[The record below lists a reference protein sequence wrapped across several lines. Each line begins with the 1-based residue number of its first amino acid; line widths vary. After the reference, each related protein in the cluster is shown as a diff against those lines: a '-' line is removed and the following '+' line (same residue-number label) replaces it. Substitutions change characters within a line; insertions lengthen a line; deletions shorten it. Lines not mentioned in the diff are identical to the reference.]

1 VEVIDYSNA
10 PINVSAQTKAY
21 PDPSHEL
28 RAAMEAAGL
37 RTNDPIAADGTLH
50 RFHVDGDKPGSQNG
64 WYALYADNMPA
75 AAFGSWKTGEQHT
88 WCPKPE
94 RAMSF
99 GERAEF
105 KRNMDK
111 AREQRRV
118 EQGESRRAARERANA
133 IWRDAPLAKPC
144 HPYLERKRVKPHGI
158 RQFGDDLMIPIRD
171 AGGVLHSLQFIG
183 PDGDKRFLPG
193 GAIRGHFHVI
203 GNPPGR
209 ALLICEGYATGA
221 TLFEAT
227 GYPAIVAFSAKNLS
241 PVAQAMRAAFPKS
254 RIVLCADNDCETPG
268 NPGVTEATKA
278 AKLVN
283 GRIAVPYRAGV
294 AP

>member
-1 VEVIDYSNA
+1 VEVIDFSSAPVNA
-10 PINVSAQTKAY
+10 PAQTKSY
-21 PDPSHEL
+21 SDPSRDL

-37 RTNDPIAADGTLH
+37 RTNDHIAADGELH
-50 RFHVDGDKPGSQNG
+50 RFYVDGDKPGSDNG
-64 WYALYADNMPA
+64 WYVLYADKVPA

-88 WCPKPE
+88 WCSKPE
-94 RAMSF
+94 RAMTFS
-99 GERAEF
+99 ERAEF
-105 KRNMDK
+105 NRNMDK
-111 AREQRRV
+111 AREQRK
-118 EQGESRRAARERANA
+118 GERDSAHRSARERAKT
-133 IWRDAPLAKPC
+133 IWRDAPLAKPE

-183 PDGDKRFLPG
+183 PDGEKRFLPG

-209 ALLICEGYATGA
+209 ALCICEGFATGA
-221 TLFEAT
+221 TIFEVT
-227 GYPAIVAFSAKNLS
+227 GYPTIVAFNAKNLS
-241 PVAQAMRAAFPKS
+241 PVAQAMRAAFPKL
-254 RIVLCADNDCETPG
+254 RIVMCADNDFGTPG

-283 GRIAVPYRAGV
+283 GRVAIPRAAGV